1 MATNNKR
8 IVGYLPPQYHQ
19 KLREYMEEQ
28 SLTESAAL
36 VRIVRQ
42 FFDLTVTANVPK
54 VTSQKDDTIA
64 SLEAD
69 MARIKHRL
77 RVLEEEVTS
86 IKQRRG
92 GKSQTYPFPSSPIK
106 PPPQT
111 LAQLAS
117 RLGVS
122 ESSIEEASE
131 KGEDYFKD
139 WSKRKDPALQSWQ
152 RRGNLFYL
160 LSS

>member
-8 IVGYLPPQYHQ
+8 ILGYLPPQYHH

-42 FFDLTVTANVPK
+42 FFALTVTANVPQT
-54 VTSQKDDTIA
+54 TSQKDDAIA
-64 SLEAD
+64 SLQAD
-69 MARIKHRL
+69 MA
-77 RVLEEEVTS
+77 S
-86 IKQRRG
+86 IKQQMALLEQEVASIQRRRG
-92 GKSQTYPFPSSPIK
+92 AYSKTYPFPSSPVK
-106 PPPQT
+106 PPP
-111 LAQLAS
+111 LSSAQLAS

-122 ESSIEEASE
+122 ESSVEEASE

-139 WSKRKDPALQSWQ
+139 WSKTKDPALQAWQ
-152 RRGNLFYL
+152 KRGNLFYL
-160 LSS
+160 LSN